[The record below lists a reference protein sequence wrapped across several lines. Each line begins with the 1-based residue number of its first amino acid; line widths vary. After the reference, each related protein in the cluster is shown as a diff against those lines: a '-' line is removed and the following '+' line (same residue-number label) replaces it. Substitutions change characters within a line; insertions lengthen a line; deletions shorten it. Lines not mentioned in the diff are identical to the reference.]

1 MREHMRHEPRPND
14 PVGGSSWTSDAAPGE
29 LRRVRLLRRPSRP
42 DPPSACTLPVAA
54 VDVGTFDV
62 PLFWVG
68 VIAPDITLVI
78 GGVVALETGATR

>member
-1 MREHMRHEPRPND
+1 MREHMRHEPGPHD
-14 PVGGSSWTSDAAPGE
+14 PVGGSSWTSDAAAGE

-42 DPPSACTLPVAA
+42 DPPSACTLPVAT
-54 VDVGTFDV
+54 VDVGTFDG
-62 PLFWVG
+62 PLFWGG